1 MAAASIVYM
10 RQILKSIKFI
20 IYVQHWTAFV
30 QSLLP
35 EKRELQEII
44 NPEFS
49 EIKYKQKRHSPAR
62 GTVIV

>member
-1 MAAASIVYM
+1 M
-10 RQILKSIKFI
+10 
-20 IYVQHWTAFV
+20 

-62 GTVIV
+62 GTVQFHQFQKMQVRVEEVKFKSTQLMQGEN